1 MFLRVQNY
9 LGPALAEKAGAIAID
24 DSKEDPIERI
34 IIADLHP
41 KHAACPV
48 YLTQVMNQ
56 GSAAGLKCAGQ
67 PACFPR

>member
-34 IIADLHP
+34 MIADLHP

-48 YLTQVMNQ
+48 I
-56 GSAAGLKCAGQ
+56 
-67 PACFPR
+67 